1 MDHKDNDDDY
11 IIPKEELKQI
21 MRRFRADKKRGMPM
35 RLFYELSV
43 VDKSRMDD
51 IFFYD
56 RAPMTELVQR
66 RVSKAYLAWKNG
78 EVAVMI
84 RFGHKWLEWRKK
96 PKPVMVRGYGLQL
109 GNDGIKLKIGL
120 KNRLDY
126 SDYRLDEQLKGR

>member
-1 MDHKDNDDDY
+1 MDSNDDY

-21 MRRFRADKKRGMPM
+21 MKRFRADKKRGIPM
-35 RLFYELSV
+35 RLFYELSG

-51 IFFYD
+51 MFFYD

-66 RVSKAYLAWKNG
+66 RVSKAYLAWKRG

-84 RFGHKWLEWRKK
+84 RFGQKWLEWRKQ
-96 PKPVMVRGYGLQL
+96 PKPVIVRGYGLQM